1 MNQRTP
7 WGPAPQLTTLLTE
20 PLLALY
26 CACPFA
32 DTTARAGLRYQLSA
46 AATCH
51 RIALGRTRC
60 MRLAQ
65 RREAKKNMFSDSDVY
80 ISTRIRSA
88 CSPTKPATITRA
100 RGTFPPIVCTKA
112 GKGRRGIFR
121 GEGIEHVGRAAGLN
135 GRNDGL
141 EYADLGGDGSA
152 HS

>member
-1 MNQRTP
+1 
-7 WGPAPQLTTLLTE
+7 
-20 PLLALY
+20 
-26 CACPFA
+26 
-32 DTTARAGLRYQLSA
+32 
-46 AATCH
+46 
-51 RIALGRTRC
+51 

-88 CSPTKPATITRA
+88 WSRTILACTA
-100 RGTFPPIVCTKA
+100 PFPPIACTKA
-112 GKGRRGIFR
+112 GKGRRGLFR
-121 GEGIEHVGRAAGLN
+121 GEGIERVGRAAGLN